1 MARLVCVPE
10 LCGYF
15 PVRMVALLGQQ
26 TGVDANAF
34 VNSTPGG
41 ENIRIVR
48 SFSGSKSTFRDK
60 SHTSIF

>member
-1 MARLVCVPE
+1 MCVPE

-34 VNSTPGG
+34 VNSTPD
-41 ENIRIVR
+41 EEYIRIVR
-48 SFSGSKSTFRDK
+48 STSFSGSKSTFRDK